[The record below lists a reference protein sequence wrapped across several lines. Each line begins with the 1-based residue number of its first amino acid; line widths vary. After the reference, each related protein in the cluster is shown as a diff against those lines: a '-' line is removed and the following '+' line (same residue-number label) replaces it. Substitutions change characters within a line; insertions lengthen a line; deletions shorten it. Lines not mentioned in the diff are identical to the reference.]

1 MTARNGT
8 WHGSNWIRRDK
19 RLAIYLRD
27 GFRCAYCNRNLAN
40 AKAKMRTLDH
50 IIPVTRGGDN
60 DETNLCTACKR
71 CNDSKGDKTA
81 WEYLARNVKPGGNN
95 DLYVKRRDRLLVL
108 IATPINR
115 TLAKAIINGTL
126 DLSDVLKEQT
136 K

>member
-27 GFRCAYCNRNLAN
+27 QFRCVYCNRNLATV
-40 AKAKMRTLDH
+40 KAKYRTLDH
-50 IIPVTRGGDN
+50 IVPVTRGGDN
-60 DETNLCTACKR
+60 DATNLCTACKH

-81 WEYLARNVKPGGNN
+81 WEYLARNVRPGGNN
-95 DLYVKRRDRLLVL
+95 DLFVQRRDRLLRL

-115 TLAKAIINGTL
+115 ALAKALMAGTL
-126 DLSDVLKEQT
+126 DLSDVLKEQPE
-136 K
+136 